1 MDQVVAVG
9 VLAIAA
15 IVGAVLIIMTIGP
28 SVSTFND
35 ATEASTTAEVRL
47 ISNQLTIVKVEP
59 ILDECAYVWLKNT
72 GTKSLRF
79 VEHWDVVLKRT
90 DQTFG
95 SQIPYV
101 RSERMELTGCRFEPA
116 VPGGN
121 PCTNCWS
128 QAPGI
133 QNLVPGRTIELHVI
147 PQGPLTF
154 GDYVLTIMTPDGVKD
169 SKVFQ
174 HMDRGAVIRSP

>member
-35 ATEASTTAEVRL
+35 ATEASNATEVRL

-59 ILDECAYVWLKNT
+59 ILDACAYVWLKNT

-79 VEHWDVVLKRT
+79 VEHWDVFLKRT
-90 DQTFG
+90 DQTFE
-95 SQIPYV
+95 SQISYV
-101 RSERMELTGCRFEPA
+101 RSERSLTRCRFEPA
-116 VPGGN
+116 VPDGN

-128 QAPGI
+128 QSPGI
-133 QNLVPGRTIELHVI
+133 QNLVPGRTIEFHVI
-147 PQGPLTF
+147 PQDPLTF